1 MKAPLDLAGAVG
13 DAHAVSANSNPA
25 WANCQCQVGQL
36 RPESSCFEYGAAPHL
51 VPRGCRTEIR
61 QVLGFRS
68 LNTKR
73 MNEQKMFLQLYRVYE
88 VAGVHRTG

>member
-1 MKAPLDLAGAVG
+1 MQSVQTLTQPGPTASVRWGSSGQRAAVL
-13 DAHAVSANSNPA
+13 SM
-25 WANCQCQVGQL
+25 GQ
-36 RPESSCFEYGAAPHL
+36 HL